1 VSKPIEPE
9 HVMLEFY
16 TTCSFHPDD
25 EPATAPVPLF
35 VLGYR
40 EGGEPV
46 FVWLVDKHHFDGSR
60 LTKDTYWLHALNN
73 LEEYFHKK
81 LAKYVEEEGCVRGG
95 LELLVQTYQGHLRFT
110 PLMPVADHAF
120 GLRRATEVLTAAI

>member
-1 VSKPIEPE
+1 MSKPIEPE

-60 LTKDTYWLHALNN
+60 LTKGHV
-73 LEEYFHKK
+73 
-81 LAKYVEEEGCVRGG
+81 LASCAQQSRRILPQEARQVRRRGG
-95 LELLVQTYQGHLRFT
+95 LRPRRTRA
-110 PLMPVADHAF
+110 PRADRTSANCDSH
-120 GLRRATEVLTAAI
+120 RSCP